1 MIKLLSLYNNRYNQ
15 FQSVLFNIVLL
26 GCGGTG
32 GYLVQRLSKILYG
45 FKDTGYICTLVDPD
59 IVQEGNLLRQPFL
72 PTDIGKKK
80 ASVLAER
87 YGLTYGLRIGSV
99 TDAYVESVDQLEKLF
114 ERKAYSWGYGRYI
127 QDVLIGCVDNNYSR
141 QVMND
146 YFKKCPELIYIDA
159 GIEGV
164 WDPDKPA
171 NLWTIEDR
179 ELHLS
184 SGYSGQVVVG
194 FKHNNQVLLDPV
206 LELYP
211 VWEKDSIPPSHN
223 CGIEPNQP
231 QRMISNEMAALQISV
246 ILNELFASNSI
257 LIHQTNFNA
266 QLGVS
271 RPVYVE
277 N

>member
-1 MIKLLSLYNNRYNQ
+1 MNLLSLYKGSYTTKYK
-15 FQSVLFNIVLL
+15 SVLYNIIIL

-32 GYLVQRLSKILYG
+32 GYLVQRLSKMLYAFG
-45 FKDTGYICTLVDPD
+45 ETRYICTLVDPD
-59 IVQEGNLLRQPFL
+59 TVEKGNLLRQPFL
-72 PTDIGKKK
+72 PSDIGRKK
-80 ASVLAER
+80 AEVLAER

-114 ERKAYSWGYGRYI
+114 ARKEYSWGYDQYV

-141 QVMND
+141 QVMNE
-146 YFKKCPELIYIDA
+146 YFKKSSGLIYIDA

-164 WDPDKPA
+164 WGPESPA
-171 NLWTIEDR
+171 YRWSSEEK
-179 ELHLS
+179 ELHQS

-194 FKHNNQVLLDPV
+194 LKYEDKVLLDPV

-257 LIHQTNFNA
+257 LIHQINFNA
-266 QLGVS
+266 QLGNS